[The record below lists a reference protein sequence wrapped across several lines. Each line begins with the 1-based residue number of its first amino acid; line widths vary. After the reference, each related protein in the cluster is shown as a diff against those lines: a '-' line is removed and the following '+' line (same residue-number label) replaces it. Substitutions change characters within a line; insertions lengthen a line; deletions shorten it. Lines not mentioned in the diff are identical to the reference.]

1 MFSLLVSIACCSLLS
16 RFSLSCLV
24 HVVSPF
30 CRLVFLSLVL
40 SHVILCRLVLVSFS
54 TSRSVSSRS
63 PWLRVCLRP
72 QTCYELIAELWNSSE
87 FNPIAPPSSC
97 HSDFVSGIDCSH
109 AAIAGLTAATAVR
122 IADLFTS
129 MRCKLLTIIKNWEAS
144 GQGDGGMDHEQD
156 EGDGEQD
163 LDENGSM
170 GDEQEQREDAIDDRD
185 KNNESFGSLRQRP
198 ARALDSR
205 AAFLRG
211 MPSYILYYWEVAE
224 SQQLLSS
231 CLQRLSNQANAP
243 DASSAALVSR
253 RGGRTTSVRSDIT
266 SSGGS
271 SRSGGRGSR
280 RRNAD
285 EETDDDDEMTANKTE
300 NQLVQSLQDLVD
312 SQRSLLSDRALD
324 REHQERE
331 NTRKRR
337 FDRRSFLV
345 DEARAYRMKIAE
357 FSCVDDARSRRM
369 TQFYTSKI
377 TKLEEE
383 IQQLDENA
391 GGD

>member
-1 MFSLLVSIACCSLLS
+1 
-16 RFSLSCLV
+16 
-24 HVVSPF
+24 
-30 CRLVFLSLVL
+30 
-40 SHVILCRLVLVSFS
+40 
-54 TSRSVSSRS
+54 
-63 PWLRVCLRP
+63 
-72 QTCYELIAELWNSSE
+72 
-87 FNPIAPPSSC
+87 
-97 HSDFVSGIDCSH
+97 
-109 AAIAGLTAATAVR
+109 
-122 IADLFTS
+122 

-144 GQGDGGMDHEQD
+144 GQGDGGMDREQD
-156 EGDGEQD
+156 EGDDEHD
-163 LDENGSM
+163 LDHENGSK
-170 GDEQEQREDAIDDRD
+170 GDEQREDAIDRD
-185 KNNESFGSLRQRP
+185 EHNNDESSSLTPSFGSLTHRP

-224 SQQLLSS
+224 SHQLLSS

-243 DASSAALVSR
+243 DASSAALVST

-271 SRSGGRGSR
+271 SRSGGRDSR
-280 RRNAD
+280 RRRQNAD
-285 EETDDDDEMTANKTE
+285 EETDDDDEMTANKTG

-337 FDRRSFLV
+337 FDRRSFLI

-357 FSCVDDARSRRM
+357 FSCVDDTRSRHM
-369 TQFYTSKI
+369 SQFYTSELS
-377 TKLEEE
+377 KLEEE
-383 IQQLDENA
+383 IRQLDDN
-391 GGD
+391 GGN